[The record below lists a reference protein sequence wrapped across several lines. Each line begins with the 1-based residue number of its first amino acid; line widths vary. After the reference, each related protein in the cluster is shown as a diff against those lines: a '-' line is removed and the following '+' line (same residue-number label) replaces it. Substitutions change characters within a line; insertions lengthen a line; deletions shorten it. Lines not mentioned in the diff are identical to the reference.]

1 MFDFGIIGG
10 GASGMYASILL
21 AKKGYKVA
29 VIEANDRIG
38 KKLLATGNGKCNLSN
53 VDISTDYYNT
63 NEIRSIVTDFDMQK
77 QMKELG
83 LVTKVISGR
92 IYPFSEKANNVL
104 NVLLSNMQKYGVKIF
119 TDCLVTDLK
128 INDNVNVIT
137 NKNNFEC
144 KKVCLATGSKATFGI
159 DSLSLYEKLGHKRIK
174 NTPSLVPL
182 LAKKLEQIKG
192 IDGVRQ
198 EANVSLYD
206 GGKLISTEFGEVQFR
221 KDGISGIVIMN
232 MSSKMSN
239 NNMLEG
245 ICYLDFMPQFTK
257 EEVETLLK
265 NQITAEFGLLNKN
278 LMQRIMGYGVDSIKH
293 YRIDVVKSE
302 DYKQAQVVHGG
313 LDLSQFNLKDM
324 SSKVN
329 GKLYAIGEVL
339 NVDGVCGGYNLHFAF
354 ASAYNFTKEF

>member
-1 MFDFGIIGG
+1 M
-10 GASGMYASILL
+10 
-21 AKKGYKVA
+21 
-29 VIEANDRIG
+29 
-38 KKLLATGNGKCNLSN
+38 
-53 VDISTDYYNT
+53 
-63 NEIRSIVTDFDMQK
+63 
-77 QMKELG
+77 
-83 LVTKVISGR
+83 
-92 IYPFSEKANNVL
+92 
-104 NVLLSNMQKYGVKIF
+104 
-119 TDCLVTDLK
+119 
-128 INDNVNVIT
+128 
-137 NKNNFEC
+137 
-144 KKVCLATGSKATFGI
+144 ATGSKATFGI

-354 ASAYNFTKEF
+354 ASAYNFAKEF